1 MNRSANLVRLLERRS
16 RALHRHLPKAIAGD
30 DTGVHQARVAS
41 RRLREAIPVLTDG
54 LNGTKRGKADR
65 KIRRLTRALG
75 IVRELDVT
83 LHLLEEMGE
92 KPGVSRPAVV
102 DVRAHVVEARE
113 RRRAIMHERLADV
126 NAAKLAKRLE
136 SVRLA
141 LLEPAPGHNWRA
153 ALAARIVKRAR
164 RLDRAIADAGQIY
177 APEAL
182 HQVRI
187 AAKKLRYAVEIAHES
202 GAAPAA
208 AAVRILKRVQDTLG
222 RLHDLQVLQHH
233 VAAVAAAPR
242 PAHRDAPDVGLAAL
256 ARWIEDECRHLH
268 GRYIAI
274 LPALREALETARR
287 PVAVRLTAPR
297 GSRAPKMELA
307 ARRRT
312 AVRRGSGQAL
322 RRGSGQAGGAR

>member
-1 MNRSANLVRLLERRS
+1 
-16 RALHRHLPKAIAGD
+16 LHRHLPKAIAGD
-30 DTGVHQARVAS
+30 DTSVHQARVAS
-41 RRLREAIPVLTDG
+41 RRLREAVPVLTEG
-54 LNGTKRGKADR
+54 LNGSKRGKANR

-92 KPGVSRPAVV
+92 KPGVSRPALV
-102 DVRAHVVEARE
+102 DVRAHVVAERE
-113 RRRAIMHERLADV
+113 RRREMMGERLATVD
-126 NAAKLAKRLE
+126 ADKLAKRLE

-141 LLEPAPGHNWRA
+141 LMEPTPGHNWRA
-153 ALAARIVKRAR
+153 VLAARIATRAR
-164 RLDRAIADAGQIY
+164 RLDRAITDAGQIY

-187 AAKKLRYAVEIAHES
+187 AAKKLRYAVEIADES

-208 AAVRILKRVQDTLG
+208 AAVRMLKRVQDTLG

-242 PAHRDAPDVGLAAL
+242 PAHREAPDVGLAAL

-268 GRYIAI
+268 GRYIGM
-274 LPALREALETARR
+274 LPALREALETARHHV
-287 PVAVRLTAPR
+287 PVRLTTPR
-297 GSRAPKMELA
+297 RSRAAKMALP
-307 ARRRT
+307 ARR
-312 AVRRGSGQAL
+312 ADSGQAL
-322 RRGSGQAGGAR
+322 RRSSGQKGGSR